1 MRILFLEPA
10 KAELDEA
17 VEYYE
22 YEQPGLGEAFVSEIL
37 NALDRIG
44 RFPDAWQSLSARTRR
59 CRTRRFPF
67 GVVYQKR
74 EKDILV
80 VAVAHLHRKPQHWE
94 DSVVSGDPVYNG
106 GGEG

>member
-10 KAELDEA
+10 GAELKEA

-22 YEQPGLGEAFVSEIL
+22 HEQPGLGEAFLTEIL
-37 NALDRIG
+37 GALERIG
-44 RFPDAWQSLSARTRR
+44 RFPDAWQSLSTRTRR

-67 GVVYQKR
+67 GVIYQKR

-94 DSVVSGDPVYNG
+94 DRTKDDDPAEDG

>member
-22 YEQPGLGEAFVSEIL
+22 YEQPGLGEAFLYEIL
-37 NALDRIG
+37 NALERIG
-44 RFPDAWQSLSARTRR
+44 RFPDAWQRLSSRARR
-59 CRTRRFPF
+59 CQTRRFPF

-74 EKDILV
+74 EEDILV
-80 VAVAHLHRKPQHWE
+80 VAVAHLHRKPHYWE
-94 DSVVSGDPVYNG
+94 DRMRDG
-106 GGEG
+106 GRATDGSDEG